1 MPPGPLM
8 DGPLIGY
15 CSGVEPPS
23 HRLLEALCY
32 PRGPCGLRLEEARRA
47 GVEGFCY
54 TGNAL
59 NPVILG
65 KGHSSTV
72 LLGVLRGGL
81 VAVKVRRLDSK
92 RDSLAG
98 EGLLLEEASR
108 HGAAPKP
115 YYYSRDLI
123 VMDYIPGPSLR
134 DLRGT
139 PYWPWSVLEALEAA
153 RALDAAGILH
163 YELRRPWRHV
173 LFTGSMKAVVID
185 FESAG
190 RGCGSVSKLLG
201 GLAPLLGGVDVVVRL
216 RGLLRVYNRECS
228 RDYYEEIVGFVRE
241 LLGLA

>member
-1 MPPGPLM
+1 M
-8 DGPLIGY
+8 DGPLIEH
-15 CSGVEPPS
+15 CPGVEPPGN
-23 HRLLEALCY
+23 RLLEALCY

-47 GVEGFCY
+47 GVGGFCY

-72 LLGVLRGGL
+72 LLGVRRGGL
-81 VAVKVRRLDSK
+81 VAVKVRRVDSK
-92 RDSLAG
+92 RESLIG
-98 EGLLLEEASR
+98 EGRLLEEASR

-123 VMDYIPGPSLR
+123 VMEYIPGPHLGG
-134 DLRGT
+134 LRGT
-139 PYWPWSVLEALEAA
+139 PYWPQGVLEALEAA
-153 RALDAAGILH
+153 RSLDAAGILH
-163 YELRRPWRHV
+163 YELRRPWRHI
-173 LFTGSMKAVVID
+173 LFTSSSRAVVID

-201 GLAPLLGGVDVVVRL
+201 GLAPLLGGVVAATRL
-216 RGLLRVYNRECS
+216 RGLLRMYNRECT
-228 RDYYEEIVGFVRE
+228 RDYYEEIVGFVRK